1 MLTSGLVT
9 VKVTT
14 VPSPDMANRLTLS
27 YKGYDF
33 KQNKVIFFKSQISA
47 LHFGH
52 LEHPLLGNP
61 LLMTKDEVRLR
72 ISVHRLVGFGAPVDS
87 LQVSET
93 RPSSCNEAFV
103 EVPALMHVEDW
114 ATQPCFFHLLF
125 GLVESSIF
133 EIGEMMTP
141 DKDCIEEILKF
152 KTVH

>member
-27 YKGYDF
+27 YKGYGF
-33 KQNKVIFFKSQISA
+33 NLFSISPNSTSSTFFKSQTCA

-72 ISVHRLVGFGAPVDS
+72 ISVDRLVGFGAPVDS

-93 RPSSCNEAFV
+93 RAGSCNDAYV
-103 EVPALMHVEDW
+103 GDW
-114 ATQPCFFHLLF
+114 AT
-125 GLVESSIF
+125 
-133 EIGEMMTP
+133 
-141 DKDCIEEILKF
+141 
-152 KTVH
+152 

>member
-33 KQNKVIFFKSQISA
+33 KQNKVNFFKSQISA
-47 LHFGH
+47 LHRRH

-61 LLMTKDEVRLR
+61 LLMTKDEVGLR
-72 ISVHRLVGFGAPVDS
+72 ISVHRLVGLGAPVDS

-93 RPSSCNEAFV
+93 RPSSCNEAYV
-103 EVPALMHVEDW
+103 EVVSCPR
-114 ATQPCFFHLLF
+114 
-125 GLVESSIF
+125 
-133 EIGEMMTP
+133 
-141 DKDCIEEILKF
+141 KKEILHRY
-152 KTVH
+152 VLM

>member
-52 LEHPLLGNP
+52 LEHPLLGHP

-87 LQVSET
+87 LQVSQT
-93 RPSSCNEAFV
+93 RAGSCNEAIRRLGNSALFLSPFV
-103 EVPALMHVEDW
+103 WFDREQHIRDRRDDD
-114 ATQPCFFHLLF
+114 T
-125 GLVESSIF
+125 
-133 EIGEMMTP
+133 
-141 DKDCIEEILKF
+141 
-152 KTVH
+152 